1 MKVRIFTKENKTCKE
16 FEKLLTV
23 KLKTHGHEVVKTSP
37 DLCISIGGDGTFIY
51 MIHEMGFKTDI
62 KYAGF
67 NFGTLGFLTSFSVDE
82 LDRFIDNLNGDFYID
97 EYTFE
102 DVIVKNQSGEHKYKS
117 LNEVVIRNYINKSS
131 RLNVYCN
138 NELIENFI
146 GDALVVSTS
155 VGSSAYNL
163 NLGGPLIYDKEPC
176 LILSSI
182 APINNKVYSSFRNSI
197 VFNKDKELTITP
209 EKDFNI
215 NLLLD
220 GHEKRLKSV
229 SNIRVRLCKKTIKVL
244 RFNKVSYSTLIKEK
258 LL

>member
-1 MKVRIFTKENKTCKE
+1 MKVRIFAKNNNTCKE

-23 KLKTHGHEVVKTSP
+23 KLLSNGHEVVKTSP
-37 DLCISIGGDGTFIY
+37 DLCISIGGDGTFLY

-67 NFGTLGFLTSFSVDE
+67 NLGTLGFLTSFSATD
-82 LDRFIDNLNGDFYID
+82 LDKFIDKLNDEFYID

-102 DVIVKNQSGEHKYKS
+102 DVTVKNQSGEHKYKS
-117 LNEVVIRNYINKSS
+117 LNEVVVRNYINKSS
-131 RLNVYCN
+131 RLDVYCN

-146 GDALVVSTS
+146 GDAVVVSTS

-182 APINNKVYSSFRNSI
+182 APINNRVYSSFRNSI
-197 VFNKDKELTITP
+197 VFTKDKEITIIP

-220 GHEKRLKSV
+220 GHEKNLKNV
-229 SNIRVRLCKKTIKVL
+229 SNIKVKLCKKTIKVL